1 MFRRKQ
7 NQIVQLI
14 GIHPLGAELDP
25 CSQQSDDTN
34 VTTVLGGMP
43 GGLKFHDAKMNPAR
57 RSWSL
62 EDNLD
67 KFDVDH
73 VTIRGEDKGKS
84 SHSSHPHG
92 LNVDNQQRNRGVAS
106 ISASPMGRRLQ
117 IIATPPSS
125 SSLLSPTSSS
135 PTVDDVIKTNVEI
148 QVPHQPKHHQL
159 SDAVKPAP
167 FSNLK
172 PQQQSGVDV
181 THSSDVMVKD
191 LTLRGEYVFGMKL
204 EETKMPLST
213 IPAGS
218 GEKATSSEQ
227 IHGQPVS
234 QFPPKTNYPD
244 PNTAETDDNVFRE
257 RTDTANSAMFDIS
270 YDL

>member
-1 MFRRKQ
+1 M
-7 NQIVQLI
+7 
-14 GIHPLGAELDP
+14 
-25 CSQQSDDTN
+25 QQGT
-34 VTTVLGGMP
+34 P
-43 GGLKFHDAKMNPAR
+43 GGSKFHNTKINPTR
-57 RSWSL
+57 HSRSL
-62 EDNLD
+62 EGNLD

-73 VTIRGEDKGKS
+73 VTIRGDDKGKL

-92 LNVDNQQRNRGVAS
+92 LDVDNQQRNRGVAS

-125 SSLLSPTSSS
+125 SSLLSPTSSL

-148 QVPHQPKHHQL
+148 QVPYQPKKHQI

-172 PQQQSGVDV
+172 TQQQSGVDV
-181 THSSDVMVKD
+181 PHSSEIMANG
-191 LTLRGEYVFGMKL
+191 LMLQGEDAFGMKL
-204 EETKMPLST
+204 GETKMP

-218 GEKATSSEQ
+218 GEKTTSSEQ
-227 IHGQPVS
+227 IHSQPVS

-244 PNTAETDDNVFRE
+244 PNTAKTDDDVFRE